1 MPYFVDFERNDQ
13 TNFINLITFINH
25 NFKAETQILEKKET
39 VFRFEKK
46 NG

>member
-25 NFKAETQILEKKET
+25 NFKAETQILEKKKPCLDL
-39 VFRFEKK
+39 KK
-46 NG
+46 TIG